1 MGKITKVILSI
12 FIFSTSIAAQP
23 TDKATLVNPFIG
35 TGGHGH
41 TFPGVSAPFGM
52 VQLSPDTRVQGW
64 DACSG
69 YHYSDS
75 TIIGFSHTH
84 LSGTG
89 AIDYG
94 DILLMPTVGKLQV
107 EPGDEAHPESGYRS
121 RFRHTTEKAWAGFY
135 SVVLDDYGIAV
146 ELTATPRSG
155 FHKYIFPQAEE
166 AHIILDLLHGLGPDR
181 VLEAQIEITGNN
193 EIAGLRRSQ
202 GWAEDQRV
210 YFAAQFSKPFSAFG
224 IVEDGQIIPGKK
236 QSAGKNLKAFIKYS
250 TTAREEILIKVGL
263 SAVSVEGARKNLQA
277 ETPHWNFQ
285 RVKEQA
291 ETDWNSALGRIEIT
305 GGSRDEQIVFY
316 TALYHALLA
325 PNLFMDVDGQYR
337 GMDRQ
342 VHAAKDFENY
352 TVFSLWDTF
361 RATHPL
367 FTIIERERTVDFIKT
382 FLAQYEQG
390 GLLPVWELAG
400 NETGTMIGYHA
411 VPVIADAYMKGIRD
425 FDAAKALHAMKR
437 SAEQDHLGLKY
448 YREYGY
454 VPAEYEHESVS
465 KTLEY
470 AYDDWCIA
478 QMAKALGAEADAEIF
493 GERAQFYKNVFHQ
506 PAGFMRGKRNGL
518 WMEPF
523 APNAVTF
530 EYTEANA
537 WQYSFFAPH
546 DVAGLITLMGGKAA
560 FINKLDELF
569 DTASTLTGK
578 NQPDISGLLGQ
589 YAQGNEPS
597 HHIAYLY
604 NYAGAPWKTQDKI
617 RQITATMFTNTPA
630 GLPGNE
636 DCGQMSAWYVFSV
649 MGFYPVCPGQDIYV
663 IGSPL
668 FEKVTINIDKKTKF
682 VVQAKNVSTANRYI
696 QSASL
701 NGRPYRKSY
710 LQHADVIRG
719 SELILAMGPQP
730 NNAWGAAPDAAP
742 PSPPSATPIV
752 TVPYVV
758 AKSAAFYDSLMI
770 GLECPTAG
778 AKIYYTL
785 DGSTPTVQSP
795 QYRQPFTL
803 NASTTVKAFAV
814 KDGMKPSRVETA
826 KFLAIPEKKKIQLHT
841 SYSALY
847 TGGGDDGLVDFI
859 RGNLNFHSGAWQGY
873 EQNDLDAVVDLGE
886 IKSLNRIAAGFLQV
900 TGSWI
905 FFPTAVEFSISD
917 DNKNFRIVKTFA
929 HETKPDDR
937 AAEIKEF
944 SQALNGVGARY
955 VRVFAKNV
963 GACPA
968 WHYAAGGKA
977 WIFVDEIVIDSQ
989 P

>member
-1 MGKITKVILSI
+1 MKTSIVVILAI
-12 FIFSTSIAAQP
+12 CIFSASITAQP
-23 TDKATLVNPFIG
+23 KDKATLVNPFIG

-52 VQLSPDTRVQGW
+52 VQLSPDTRVRGW

-121 RFRHTTEKAWAGFY
+121 RFRHETEKAWAGFY
-135 SVVLDDYGIAV
+135 SVVLDDGGIAV
-146 ELTATPRSG
+146 ELTATKRAG

-166 AHIILDLLHGLGPDR
+166 ANIILDLLHGLGPDR

-210 YFAAQFSKPFSAFG
+210 YFVAQFSKPFSTFG
-224 IVEDGQIIPGKK
+224 IVEDGQIMPGKK
-236 QSAGKNLKAFIKYS
+236 QSAGKNLKAFVKYS
-250 TTAREEILIKVGL
+250 ANAREEILVKVGL
-263 SAVSVEGARKNLQA
+263 SAVSVEGARKNLLA
-277 ETPHWNFQ
+277 EIPGWNFQ

-291 ETDWNSALGRIEIT
+291 QTEWNNALGKIEVEGRT
-305 GGSRDEQIVFY
+305 SEQQVVFY

-337 GMDRQ
+337 GMDHE

-361 RATHPL
+361 RAAHPL
-367 FTIIERERTVDFIKT
+367 FTIIERKRTVDFIKT

-411 VPVIADAYMKGIRD
+411 VPVIVDAYVKGIRD
-425 FDAAKALHAMKR
+425 FDAAKALQAMKR
-437 SAEQDHLGLKY
+437 SAAQDHLGLKY

-454 VPAEYEHESVS
+454 VPAEYEPESVS

-478 QMAKALGAEADAEIF
+478 QMAKSLGAKADEELY
-493 GERAQFYKNVFHQ
+493 GERAQFYKNVFH
-506 PAGFMRGKRNGL
+506 PAAGFMRGKRNGI

-523 APNAVTF
+523 SPNAVTF

-546 DVAGLITLMGGKAA
+546 DVAGLITLMGGNAA
-560 FINKLDELF
+560 FINKLDGLF
-569 DTASTLTGK
+569 STSSDLTGK
-578 NQPDISGLLGQ
+578 NQPDISGLIGQ

-597 HHIAYLY
+597 HHVAYLY
-604 NYAGAPWKTQDKI
+604 NYAGVPWKTQEKV
-617 RQITATMFTNTPA
+617 RQIVATMFTNTPE

-636 DCGQMSAWYVFSV
+636 DCGQMSAWYVFSA
-649 MGFYPVCPGQDIYV
+649 MGFYPICPGQDMYAIA
-663 IGSPL
+663 SPF
-668 FEKVTINIDKKTKF
+668 FEKVTINIDAQTKF
-682 VVQAKNVSTANRYI
+682 VIQAKNASADKFYI
-696 QSASL
+696 QSVTL
-701 NGRPYRKSY
+701 DGQPYQKSY
-710 LQHADVIRG
+710 LQHADIIKG
-719 SELILAMGPQP
+719 SKLIFTMGPQP
-730 NNAWGAAPDAAP
+730 NRAWGAAPEEVP
-742 PSPPSATPIV
+742 PSPPVSQPIV
-752 TVPYVV
+752 AVPYI
-758 AKSAAFYDSLMI
+758 SANSWTFNDSMVISLA
-770 GLECPTAG
+770 CPTAG
-778 AKIYYTL
+778 AKIHYTL
-785 DGSTPTVQSP
+785 DGSMPTMQSP
-795 QYRQPFTL
+795 QYRQPITL
-803 NASTTVKAFAV
+803 KTFTTVKAFAV
-814 KDGMKPSRVETA
+814 VAGMQPSKIETA
-826 KFLAIPEKKKIQLHT
+826 KFLAIPEKRKIQLHT

-847 TGGGDDGLVDFI
+847 AGGGDEALVDFI
-859 RGNLNFHSGAWQGY
+859 RGNTNFHSGAWQGY
-873 EQNDLDAVVDLGE
+873 EQVDLDAVVDLGE
-886 IKSLNRIAAGFLQV
+886 IKKISRIAVGFLQV
-900 TGSWI
+900 TGAWI
-905 FFPTAVEFSISD
+905 FFPKAVEFSVSTD
-917 DNKNFRIVKTFA
+917 STNFRTVATFT
-929 HETKPDDR
+929 HETKPEDR
-937 AAEIKEF
+937 ASEIKKF
-944 SQALNGVGARY
+944 SQALSGIQARY

-963 GACPA
+963 GVCPA
-968 WHYAAGGKA
+968 WHYAAGGKS
-977 WIFVDEIVIDSQ
+977 WIFADEIVIE
-989 P
+989 

>member
-1 MGKITKVILSI
+1 MKTTIVAILSI
-12 FIFSTSIAAQP
+12 CILNTSIAAQP
-23 TDKATLVNPFIG
+23 KDKTSLVNPFIG

-94 DILLMPTVGKLQV
+94 DILLMPMMGKLQV
-107 EPGDEAHPESGYRS
+107 EPGEEARPESGYRS
-121 RFRHTTEKAWAGFY
+121 RFRHEMEKARAGFY
-135 SVVLDDYGIAV
+135 SVMLDDGGIAV
-146 ELTATPRSG
+146 ELTATKRAG

-181 VLEAQIEITGNN
+181 VLEAQIEIIGSN

-210 YFAAQFSKPFSAFG
+210 YFVAQFSKPFSAFG
-224 IVEDGQIIPGKK
+224 IVEDGQIMADKK

-250 TTAREEILIKVGL
+250 TKAREEIFIKVGL
-263 SAVSVEGARKNLQA
+263 SAVNVEGARKNLLA
-277 ETPHWNFQ
+277 EIPDWNFQ
-285 RVKEQA
+285 RVHEQA
-291 ETDWNSALGRIEIT
+291 QAEWNKALGKIEVE
-305 GGSRDEQIVFY
+305 GGTQDQQIVFY

-325 PNLFMDVDGQYR
+325 PNLFMDIDGQYR
-337 GMDRQ
+337 GMDRK
-342 VHAAKDFENY
+342 VHTAKDFEIY

-411 VPVIADAYMKGIRD
+411 VPVIVDAYVKGIRD
-425 FDAAKALHAMKR
+425 FDAAKALQAMKR
-437 SAEQDHLGLKY
+437 SAEHDHLGLKY
-448 YREYGY
+448 YKDYGY

-478 QMAKALGAEADAEIF
+478 QMAKALGNAADDELY
-493 GERAQFYKNVFHQ
+493 GERAQFYKNVFH
-506 PAGFMRGKRNGL
+506 PAAGFMRGKRNGI

-523 APNAVTF
+523 SPNAVTF

-546 DVAGLITLMGGKAA
+546 DVQGLITLMGDNEA
-560 FINKLDELF
+560 FIKKLDELF
-569 DTASTLTGK
+569 GTSSALTGK
-578 NQPDISGLLGQ
+578 NQPDISGLIGQ

-597 HHIAYLY
+597 HHVAYLY
-604 NYAGAPWKTQDKI
+604 NYAGAPWKTQEKV
-617 RQITATMFTNTPA
+617 RQIVATMFTNTPE

-636 DCGQMSAWYVFSV
+636 DCGQMSAWYVFSA

-668 FEKVTINIDKKTKF
+668 FERVTINIDEKTKF
-682 VVQAKNVSTANRYI
+682 AVQAKNVSADNYYI
-696 QSASL
+696 QSATL
-701 NGRPYRKSY
+701 DGKPYQKSY
-710 LQHADVIRG
+710 LQHVDVIKG
-719 SELILAMGPQP
+719 SKLIFTMGQKP
-730 NNAWGAAPDAAP
+730 NPAWGAGPDEVP
-742 PSPPSATPIV
+742 PSPPSAQPIV
-752 TVPYVV
+752 AVPNIN
-758 AKSAAFYDSLMI
+758 AKSWTFHDSMVI
-770 GLECPTAG
+770 GLECPTDG

-785 DGSTPTVQSP
+785 DGTTPTTHSP
-795 QYRQPFTL
+795 PYRQPLTL
-803 NASTTVKAFAV
+803 KVSTTVKAFAV
-814 KDGMKPSRVETA
+814 KAGMRPSKIETA
-826 KFLAIPEKKKIQLHT
+826 KFLAIPDKKKIRLRT

-847 TGGGDDGLVDFI
+847 AGGGDEALVDFM
-859 RGNLNFHSGAWQGY
+859 RGNANFHSGAWQGY
-873 EQNDLDAVVDLGE
+873 EQHDLDAVVDLGKTRA
-886 IKSLNRIAAGFLQV
+886 INRIAAGFLQV

-905 FFPTAVEFSISD
+905 FFPKAVEFSVST
-917 DNKNFRIVKTFA
+917 DNANFRTVATFT
-929 HETKPDDR
+929 HETKPEDR
-937 AAEIKEF
+937 ASEIKEL
-944 SQALNGVGARY
+944 SQALSGIQARY
-955 VRVFAKNV
+955 VRVHAQNV
-963 GACPA
+963 SVCPA

-977 WIFVDEIVIDSQ
+977 WLFVDEIVIE
-989 P
+989 

>member
-1 MGKITKVILSI
+1 MKTPIAVILSI
-12 FIFSTSIAAQP
+12 CILSIALAAP
-23 TDKATLVNPFIG
+23 PKDKATLVNPFIG

-41 TFPGVSAPFGM
+41 TFPGASAPFGM
-52 VQLSPDTRVQGW
+52 VQLSPDTRVRGW

-107 EPGDEAHPESGYRS
+107 EPGEEAHPETGYRS
-121 RFRHTTEKAWAGFY
+121 RFRHETEKAWAGFY
-135 SVVLDDYGIAV
+135 SVVLDDVGIAV
-146 ELTATPRSG
+146 ELTTTKRAG

-166 AHIILDLLHGLGPDR
+166 ANIILDLLHGLGPDR
-181 VLEAQIEITGNN
+181 VLESHLEFIGDN

-210 YFAAQFSKPFSAFG
+210 YFVTQFSKPFSGFG
-224 IVEDGQIIPGKK
+224 IVEDGQIMPGKK
-236 QSAGKNLKAFIKYS
+236 QSAGKNLKAFVKFS
-250 TTAREEILIKVGL
+250 TNAREEILVKVGL
-263 SAVSVEGARKNLQA
+263 SAVSVEGARKNLLA
-277 ETPHWNFQ
+277 EILDWDFQ
-285 RVKEQA
+285 RVQEQA
-291 ETDWNSALGRIEIT
+291 QAEWNNALSKIEVE
-305 GGSRDEQIVFY
+305 GGTPDQQIVFY
-316 TALYHALLA
+316 TALYHAMLA

-337 GMDRQ
+337 GMDREA
-342 VHAAKDFENY
+342 HTAKDFENY

-411 VPVIADAYMKGIRD
+411 VPVIVDAYVKGIRD
-425 FDAAKALHAMKR
+425 FDATQALQAMKR

-454 VPAEYEHESVS
+454 VPAEYEPESVS

-478 QMAKALGAEADAEIF
+478 QMAKALGADADAEMY
-493 GERAQFYKNVFHQ
+493 GERAQFYKNVFH
-506 PAGFMRGKRNGL
+506 PVAGFMRGKRNGI

-523 APNAVTF
+523 SPNAVTF

-546 DVAGLITLMGGKAA
+546 DVQGLITLMGGNAA

-569 DTASTLTGK
+569 STSSALTGK

-597 HHIAYLY
+597 HHVAYLY
-604 NYAGAPWKTQDKI
+604 NYAGAPWKTQEKV
-617 RQITATMFTNTPA
+617 RAITAMYANTPE

-636 DCGQMSAWYVFSV
+636 DCGQMSAWYVFSA

-668 FEKVTINIDKKTKF
+668 FEKATINIDERTRF
-682 VVQAKNVSTANRYI
+682 VVQVKNVSAGNHYI
-696 QSASL
+696 QSAIF
-701 NGRPYRKSY
+701 NGKPYRKTY
-710 LQHADVIRG
+710 LQHADLMKG
-719 SELILAMGPQP
+719 SELIFTMGPQP
-730 NNAWGAAPDAAP
+730 NRAWGTAPGEAP
-742 PSPPSATPIV
+742 PSPPSAPPIV
-752 TVPYVV
+752 AVPYIN
-758 AKSAAFYDSLMI
+758 AKSWTFNDSMVI
-770 GLECPTAG
+770 SLECPTGG
-778 AKIYYTL
+778 ATIHYTL

-795 QYRQPFTL
+795 KYHRPMTL
-803 NASTTVKAFAV
+803 KASTTVKAFAV
-814 KDGMKPSRVETA
+814 KAGMRPSKIETA
-826 KFLAIPEKKKIQLHT
+826 KFLAIPEKRKIKLHT

-847 TGGGDDGLVDFI
+847 AAGGDDALVDFI
-859 RGNLNFHSGAWQGY
+859 RGNTNFHSGAWQGY
-873 EQNDLDAVVDLGE
+873 EHHDLDAVIDLGE
-886 IKSLNRIAAGFLQV
+886 IRAINRIAAGFLQV

-905 FFPTAVEFSISD
+905 FFPKAVEFSVST
-917 DNKNFRIVKTFA
+917 DNANFRTVATFT
-929 HETKPDDR
+929 HETKPEDR

-944 SQALNGVGARY
+944 SQALTGVEARY
-955 VRVFAKNV
+955 VRVIAKNV
-963 GACPA
+963 GVCPA

-977 WIFVDEIVIDSQ
+977 WIFVDEIMIDWQ